1 MIQRRIR
8 KLFKCCVNVFRSVAY
23 GDRLFED
30 QDDSS
35 WKVTKLF
42 LSPGEIVK
50 SFNVDI
56 LLSQVILTSDCLSPM
71 LISDWFRR
79 WKFWTVRLLPLFLE
93 ISPMRQFYKGI
104 IPQQITLKIW
114 FLLT

>member
-1 MIQRRIR
+1 MIHRRIFHHPFTVHWSSE
-8 KLFKCCVNVFRSVAY
+8 KLLKCCVNVFRSVAY
-23 GDRLFED
+23 GDRMFED

-56 LLSQVILTSDCLSPM
+56 LLSQVILTSDWLTQM

-79 WKFWTVRLLPLFLE
+79 LKFWTVRLLPLFLE
-93 ISPMRQFYKGI
+93 ISPTRQFYKGI
-104 IPQQITLKIW
+104 V
-114 FLLT
+114 